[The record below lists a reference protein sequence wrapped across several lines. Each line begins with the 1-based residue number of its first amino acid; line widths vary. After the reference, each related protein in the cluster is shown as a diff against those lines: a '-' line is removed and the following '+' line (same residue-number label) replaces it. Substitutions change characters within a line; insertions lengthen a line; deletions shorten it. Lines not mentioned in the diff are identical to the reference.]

1 MLWDEA
7 VSAEEDTDRELL
19 ALLRAPTGANVED
32 HAGGSAMTTRRIVYR
47 ICNGCHRDEFN
58 DMISIVKSATL
69 GERSVDICFD
79 CEGQGRY
86 ICEACRNVNDANE
99 PSCEIAKAKRIPE

>member
-1 MLWDEA
+1 
-7 VSAEEDTDRELL
+7 
-19 ALLRAPTGANVED
+19 
-32 HAGGSAMTTRRIVYR
+32 MTTRRIVYR